1 MHTDANKARSGLTP
15 EDRKENAL
23 RPCAC
28 LGYERD
34 KLAMYLLKRGMHG
47 LAEAQ
52 LRRAVWLNPFEP
64 AFKVHLAW
72 CLYEKGRLEEARD
85 WAVQAL
91 AQKDDPRAR
100 EVLRLVAQKTEVT
113 EEFQGQGE
121 TP

>member
-1 MHTDANKARSGLTP
+1 MPADAGRAKALTP

-34 KLAMYLLKRGMHG
+34 KLAMYLLKRGMHN

-72 CLYEKGRLEEARD
+72 CLYEQKRYREAWE
-85 WAVQAL
+85 WAAQAQG
-91 AQKDDPRAR
+91 QKDEPQVR
-100 EVLRLVAQKTEVT
+100 EILELSAHRLGIPQ
-113 EEFQGQGE
+113 
-121 TP
+121 

>member
-1 MHTDANKARSGLTP
+1 MPADAGKAKNLTP
-15 EDRKENAL
+15 EERKENAL

-34 KLAMYLLKRGMHG
+34 ALAMYLMKRGMCE

-72 CLYEKGRLEEARD
+72 CLHEQERYAEAHD
-85 WAVQAL
+85 WATEAL
-91 AQKDDPRAR
+91 AQKDEPGAR
-100 EVLRLVAQKTEVT
+100 EIAELTAREIHIPK
-113 EEFQGQGE
+113 
-121 TP
+121 